1 MSLIEIVAESPV
13 SALIAASTVFVAIV
27 HELALAAR
35 RPAARRLARM
45 LWGPFVALLILFTIS
60 AVLRIIWIFSE

>member
-1 MSLIEIVAESPV
+1 LSPIEIVAESPV

-27 HELALAAR
+27 HEMAMAAR

-45 LWGPFVALLILFTIS
+45 LWGPFFALLILFTII

>member
-1 MSLIEIVAESPV
+1 LSPIEIVAESPV
-13 SALIAASTVFVAIV
+13 SALIAASTVSVAIV

-45 LWGPFVALLILFTIS
+45 IWGPFVVLLVLFTVI
-60 AVLRIIWIFSE
+60 AVLRIVWIFSE